1 MKSDSKLLTAIG
13 LYHLANDGT
22 LIVLPLLL
30 PVIRTFIPMTYT
42 QIGILTAIG
51 LMVTLLSQLFVSEF
65 AHRLRAD
72 RALVTGMVIMFVF
85 STMMILTRDYASLL
99 VFVIGM
105 RIGAAA
111 YHPLALAIVA
121 RRFREKSID
130 MAMGVQSSAGD
141 IGVFMAFLT
150 TGLLGAWLGWKSSFL
165 LWGAVCLTA
174 AMVGIFLNTGKE
186 KAFSTEV
193 IEKRNEP
200 SWSEAFRYIGILI
213 IPLTVGGAGYNIIV
227 NYAPLMFRDFYNLQI
242 EAYTPIIALW
252 VGTGAIFTI
261 VFGKISTRFGR
272 GRIILISYILI
283 LASGFMIWM
292 FEYLWTAVL
301 AMFLYGVGLFM
312 TYPALFSYVTENAG
326 EKRSER
332 AFGIVFTAQLTGGFI
347 FSFICGAIA
356 DAYSI
361 KTPFVILSMIALL
374 ALIVTS
380 IYLSKKQE
388 KNNRNK

>member
-51 LMVTLLSQLFVSEF
+51 LIVTLVSQLFVSEF
-65 AHRLRAD
+65 AHRLKAD

-85 STMMILTRDYASLL
+85 STMMIFTRDYASLL

-111 YHPLALAIVA
+111 YHPLGLAIIA
-121 RRFREKSID
+121 RRFRGKTID

-141 IGVFMAFLT
+141 IGVFIAFIST
-150 TGLLGAWLGWKSSFL
+150 AVFGAWLGWKSSFL
-165 LWGAVCLTA
+165 LWGAVCLIA
-174 AMVGIFLNTGKE
+174 AIMGILLNTGRE

-200 SWSEAFRYIGILI
+200 SWSEAFRFIGILI

-242 EAYTPIIALW
+242 GAYTPIIALW

-261 VFGKISTRFGR
+261 VFGRISTRFGR
-272 GRIILISYILI
+272 GRTILLSYVLI
-283 LASGFMIWM
+283 LLSGLLIWS
-292 FEYLWTAVL
+292 FDLLWTAVL

-326 EKRSER
+326 EKRCER
-332 AFGIVFTAQLTGGFI
+332 AFGIVFTAQLTGGFV
-347 FSFICGAIA
+347 FSFVCGAIA
-356 DAYSI
+356 DIYSI
-361 KTPFVILSMIALL
+361 KIPFLILSLIALL

-380 IYLSKKQE
+380 IFLSKK
-388 KNNRNK
+388 KNKINKNK